1 VNPAERSDSYG
12 GDYTSVLRRRWLIVV
27 AGLCVGVIGTFAYLT
42 ITPALYLATSAVY
55 VAPNGADHSN
65 QITDARTGVIDL
77 DTEAQI
83 VTSGTVGAAAA
94 HLMHSTQ
101 PVSSLVSDIGITV
114 PPNAYV
120 LDISCT
126 SRSGTTA
133 ASCANA
139 FAKAY
144 VQYRSSSATAW
155 LEGQIKTLQDTVSG
169 LQKSVVTL
177 KTSISALPANS
188 STRLTE
194 QAEVSSYNNLLGP
207 LNRQITL
214 LHREAANVTSSRV
227 LTYAPPSTHADTP
240 RRSLVLLSGLAGGLL
255 LGLMGAFVWDRRD
268 KRIRG
273 AKDVERLLDLRVL
286 LNRPNAFRGQVSLM
300 PVRSATG
307 QAFTELAHAVAAALG
322 EGNHVLLVA
331 GASPGPAASA
341 TAANLA
347 AALARTQSEAVLVC
361 TDRGSTVSPGI
372 LGLGEEQGLAEVMA
386 GSASVREVA
395 RDTAAAPGLWVITPG
410 ADAALADPVLPRDR
424 VQDLVSQL
432 RHDARYVVIEA
443 QAAEDG
449 TDTFA
454 FAEFADAALVT
465 VETSRT
471 SSTAAGECVQR
482 LQQVRTPV
490 IGAAVVSPVRR
501 GVKVR
506 PPQPGQPPGGE
517 RRDRAR
523 AGRDELLATAAA
535 PLKSQDGDGR
545 TTRRPDSHGG
555 PAEKNW
561 GS

>member
-1 VNPAERSDSYG
+1 VNPAERPDSYG

-42 ITPALYLATSAVY
+42 ITPALYLATSAVF
-55 VAPNGADHSN
+55 VAPTGADHSN
-65 QITDARTGVIDL
+65 QVANARTGVIDL

-83 VTSGTVGAAAA
+83 VTSGVVGQAAA

-101 PVSSLVSDIGITV
+101 PVSSLVQDIGITV

-126 SRSGTTA
+126 ARSGATA
-133 ASCANA
+133 AACANS

-144 VQYRSSSATAW
+144 VQYRSSSATTS
-155 LEGQIKTLQDTVSG
+155 LEGQIKALQDTVSE

-177 KTSISALPANS
+177 KSSINVLPANS
-188 STRLTE
+188 STRLTD

-207 LNRQITL
+207 LNRQITM
-214 LHREAANVTSSRV
+214 LHREAADVSGSHV
-227 LTYAPPSTHADTP
+227 LTYAAPSTHPDTP
-240 RRSLVLLSGLAGGLL
+240 RKSLVLLSGLAGGLV
-255 LGLMGAFVWDRRD
+255 LGLMGAFIWDGRD
-268 KRIRG
+268 KRLRN

-286 LNRPNAFRGQVSLM
+286 LDRPNAFRGQASLM

-307 QAFTELAHAVAAALG
+307 RAFTELAHAVASALG
-322 EGNHVLLVA
+322 EGNHVLLVV
-331 GASPGPAASA
+331 GASPGPAGSA

-361 TDRGSTVSPGI
+361 TDRDSTVSPGI
-372 LGLGEEQGLAEVMA
+372 LGLGEERGVGVVMA

-395 RDTAAAPGLWVITPG
+395 RDAPAAPGLWVITPG
-410 ADAALADPVLPRDR
+410 ADAALADPVLPHDR

-432 RHDARYVVIEA
+432 RRDARYVVIEA
-443 QAAEDG
+443 QAAQDG
-449 TDTFA
+449 ADTFA

-465 VETSRT
+465 VEASRT
-471 SSTAAGECVQR
+471 SSTAAGDCIQR

-506 PPQPGQPPGGE
+506 PPQPGPPPGGE
-517 RRDRAR
+517 HRDRAR
-523 AGRDELLATAAA
+523 AGRDELLATAAT
-535 PLKSQDGDGR
+535 PPKTQDGDGP
-545 TTRRPDSHGG
+545 TGRRPDSRGG